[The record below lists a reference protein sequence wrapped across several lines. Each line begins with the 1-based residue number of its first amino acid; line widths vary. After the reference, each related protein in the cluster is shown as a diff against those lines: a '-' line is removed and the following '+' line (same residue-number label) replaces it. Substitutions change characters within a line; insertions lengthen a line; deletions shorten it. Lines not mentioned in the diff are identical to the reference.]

1 MFRKSNDVRRKRAQ
15 KRHPEKQPEKKSP
28 EKKSKKRGE
37 ISLFGGLAAGFIGGI
52 VATWVLDKYQQ
63 GALEVTRRAENAVGA
78 GPVLSHYQEDQMHD
92 QQRAHAETADR
103 LARSTLGKGLSRR
116 QRRGAVPIVHYAV
129 GALAGG
135 VYGLAAEFIPAVRAG
150 YGTGY
155 ASLLFM
161 GGSQAL
167 LPGFGFGVLNSR
179 AATQGDGLS
188 GHIVYG
194 ATLEATRR
202 LLRRIL

>member
-1 MFRKSNDVRRKRAQ
+1 MFRKSNDARRKRS
-15 KRHPEKQPEKKSP
+15 EKQPETKPKKGP
-28 EKKSKKRGE
+28 PIK
-37 ISLFGGLAAGFIGGI
+37 LFSGLAAGFIGGI

-78 GPVLSHYQEDQMHD
+78 GSVLSHHQEIQLRG

-103 LARSTLGKGLSRR
+103 LAKSTLGKGLSHR
-116 QRRGAVPIVHYAV
+116 QRRDAVPIIHYAV

-135 VYGLAAEFIPAVRAG
+135 AYGLAAELIPAVRAG

-161 GGSQAL
+161 GGSQSL
-167 LPGFGFGVLNSR
+167 LPGFGFGVQNNG
-179 AATQGDGLS
+179 AQGDGLS
-188 GHIVYG
+188 GHLVYG

-202 LLRRIL
+202 VLRRLL

>member
-78 GPVLSHYQEDQMHD
+78 GPVLSGYQEDRMRD
-92 QQRAHAETADR
+92 QQQAHAETADR
-103 LARSTLGKGLSRR
+103 LARSTMGKGLSRA
-116 QRRGAVPIVHYAV
+116 QRRNAAPIVHYAV

>member
-1 MFRKSNDVRRKRAQ
+1 MFRKSNDARRKRAQ

-28 EKKSKKRGE
+28 EKKSKKRSE
-37 ISLFGGLAAGFIGGI
+37 VKLFSGLAAGFIGGI

-63 GALEVTRRAENAVGA
+63 GALEVTRRAEGAVGA
-78 GPVLSHYQEDQMHD
+78 GPVLSRYQEDRMHD

-103 LARSTLGKGLSRR
+103 LARSTLGKGLSRA
-116 QRRGAVPIVHYAV
+116 QRRNAAPIVHYAV

-155 ASLLFM
+155 AGLLFM

-167 LPGFGFGVLNSR
+167 LPGFGFGALNSR

>member
-1 MFRKSNDVRRKRAQ
+1 MFRKSNDARRKRAQ
-15 KRHPEKQPEKKSP
+15 ERHPEKQPEKKSG
-28 EKKSKKRGE
+28 KRSE
-37 ISLFGGLAAGFIGGI
+37 INLFGGLAAGIIGGI

-63 GALEVTRRAENAVGA
+63 GALEVTRRAEGAVGA
-78 GPVLSHYQEDQMHD
+78 GPVLSRYQEDQMHD

-103 LARSTLGKGLSRR
+103 LARST
-116 QRRGAVPIVHYAV
+116 IVHYAV

-135 VYGLAAEFIPAVRAG
+135 AYGLAAEFIPAVRAG

-202 LLRRIL
+202 LLRRFL

>member
-1 MFRKSNDVRRKRAQ
+1 MFRKSNDARRKRS
-15 KRHPEKQPEKKSP
+15 EKQPETKPKKGP
-28 EKKSKKRGE
+28 PIR
-37 ISLFGGLAAGFIGGI
+37 LFSGLAAGFIGGI

-78 GPVLSHYQEDQMHD
+78 GSVLSHHQEIQLRG

-103 LARSTLGKGLSRR
+103 LAKSTLGKGLSRR
-116 QRRGAVPIVHYAV
+116 QRRDAVPIIHYAV

-135 VYGLAAEFIPAVRAG
+135 AYGLAAELIPAVRAG

-161 GGSQAL
+161 GGSQSL
-167 LPGFGFGVLNSR
+167 LPGFGFGVQNNG
-179 AATQGDGLS
+179 AQGDGLS
-188 GHIVYG
+188 GHLVYG

-202 LLRRIL
+202 VLRRIL

>member
-1 MFRKSNDVRRKRAQ
+1 MFRKSNDARRKRPQ
-15 KRHPEKQPEKKSP
+15 ERHREKQPEKKP
-28 EKKSKKRGE
+28 KKGHQVK
-37 ISLFGGLAAGFIGGI
+37 LFSGLAAGFVGGI

-78 GPVLSHYQEDQMHD
+78 GPVLSRYQENQMHD

-103 LARSTLGKGLSRR
+103 LAKSTLGKGLSRR
-116 QRRGAVPIVHYAV
+116 QRRDAAPIVHYAV
-129 GALAGG
+129 GALAGSA
-135 VYGLAAEFIPAVRAG
+135 YGLAAEFIPAVRAG

-161 GGSQAL
+161 GGSQEL

-179 AATQGDGLS
+179 AAAQGDGLS
-188 GHIVYG
+188 GHIIYG
-194 ATLEATRR
+194 AVLEATRR

>member
-1 MFRKSNDVRRKRAQ
+1 MFRKSNDARRKRAQ
-15 KRHPEKQPEKKSP
+15 ERHPEKKPKKSHP
-28 EKKSKKRGE
+28 VN
-37 ISLFGGLAAGFIGGI
+37 LFGGLAAGFVGGI

-63 GALEVTRRAENAVGA
+63 GALEVTRRAEDAVGA
-78 GPVLSHYQEDQMHD
+78 GPVLSSYQENQLRG

-116 QRRGAVPIVHYAV
+116 RRRNAAPLVHYAV

-135 VYGLAAEFIPAVRAG
+135 AYGLAAELIPAVRAG

-167 LPGFGFGVLNSR
+167 VPGFGFGVQNNR
-179 AATQGDGLS
+179 AAAQGDGLS

-194 ATLEATRR
+194 AVLETTRR
-202 LLRRIL
+202 LLRRLL

>member
-1 MFRKSNDVRRKRAQ
+1 MFRKSNDARRKR
-15 KRHPEKQPEKKSP
+15 PEKQPETKPKKGHP
-28 EKKSKKRGE
+28 VK
-37 ISLFGGLAAGFIGGI
+37 LFGGLVAGFVGGI

-63 GALEVTRRAENAVGA
+63 GALEVTRRAEDAVGA
-78 GPVLSHYQEDQMHD
+78 GPVLSRYQENQLSG

-103 LARSTLGKGLSRR
+103 LAKSTLGKSLSRR
-116 QRRGAVPIVHYAV
+116 QRREAVPIVHYAV

-135 VYGLAAEFIPAVRAG
+135 AYGLAAELIPAVRAG

-161 GGSQAL
+161 GGSQSL
-167 LPGFGFGVLNSR
+167 LPGFGFGALNTR

-202 LLRRIL
+202 FLLRAR

>member
-1 MFRKSNDVRRKRAQ
+1 MFRKSNDTRRKYAQ
-15 KRHPEKQPEKKSP
+15 ERHPETKPKKGHP
-28 EKKSKKRGE
+28 VK
-37 ISLFGGLAAGFIGGI
+37 LFGGLAAGFVGGI

-63 GALEVTRRAENAVGA
+63 GALEVTRRAEDAVGA
-78 GPVLSHYQEDQMHD
+78 GPVLSRYQENQLRG

-103 LARSTLGKGLSRR
+103 LARSTRGKGLSRT
-116 QRRGAVPIVHYAV
+116 QRRDAAPLVHYAV

-135 VYGLAAEFIPAVRAG
+135 AYGLAAELIPAVRAG

-167 LPGFGFGVLNSR
+167 LPGFGFGVLNNR

-188 GHIVYG
+188 GHLVYG
-194 ATLEATRR
+194 AVLETTRR
-202 LLRRIL
+202 VLRRML

>member
-1 MFRKSNDVRRKRAQ
+1 MFRKSNDARRKRS
-15 KRHPEKQPEKKSP
+15 EKQPETKPKKGP
-28 EKKSKKRGE
+28 PIK
-37 ISLFGGLAAGFIGGI
+37 LFSGLAAGFIGGI

-78 GPVLSHYQEDQMHD
+78 GSVLSHHQEIQLRG

-103 LARSTLGKGLSRR
+103 LAKSTLGKGLSRR
-116 QRRGAVPIVHYAV
+116 QRRDAVPIIHYAV

-135 VYGLAAEFIPAVRAG
+135 AYGLAAELIPAVRAG

-161 GGSQAL
+161 GGSQSL
-167 LPGFGFGVLNSR
+167 LPGFGFGVQNNG
-179 AATQGDGLS
+179 AQGDGLS
-188 GHIVYG
+188 GHLVYG

-202 LLRRIL
+202 VLRRIL

>member
-1 MFRKSNDVRRKRAQ
+1 MFRKSNDARRKRPQ
-15 KRHPEKQPEKKSP
+15 ERHREKQPEKKP
-28 EKKSKKRGE
+28 KKGHQVK
-37 ISLFGGLAAGFIGGI
+37 LFSGLAAGFVGGI
-52 VATWVLDKYQQ
+52 VATWVLNKYQQ

-78 GPVLSHYQEDQMHD
+78 GPVLSRYQESQMHD

-103 LARSTLGKGLSRR
+103 LARSTLGKGLSRA
-116 QRRGAVPIVHYAV
+116 QRRNAAPIVHYAV

-167 LPGFGFGVLNSR
+167 LPGFGFGLQRLSR
-179 AATQGDGLS
+179 YDTTHALPG
-188 GHIVYG
+188 
-194 ATLEATRR
+194 
-202 LLRRIL
+202 RIRADHRPRVH

>member
-1 MFRKSNDVRRKRAQ
+1 MFRKSNDARRK
-15 KRHPEKQPEKKSP
+15 PSEKKP
-28 EKKSKKRGE
+28 KKGPPVK
-37 ISLFGGLAAGFIGGI
+37 LFSGLAAGFIGGI

-63 GALEVTRRAENAVGA
+63 GALEVTRRAEGAVGA
-78 GPVLSHYQEDQMHD
+78 GPVLSRYQESQLRG
-92 QQRAHAETADR
+92 QQQAHAETADR
-103 LARSTLGKGLSRR
+103 LARSARGKGLSRR
-116 QRRGAVPIVHYAV
+116 QRRDAVPIVHYAV

-135 VYGLAAEFIPAVRAG
+135 AYGLAAELIPAVRAG

-161 GGSQAL
+161 GGSQSL
-167 LPGFGFGVLNSR
+167 LPGFGFGALNSR

-188 GHIVYG
+188 GHIIYG

-202 LLRRIL
+202 VLRRLL

>member
-1 MFRKSNDVRRKRAQ
+1 MFRKSNDARRK
-15 KRHPEKQPEKKSP
+15 HSEKQPETKPKKGP
-28 EKKSKKRGE
+28 PIR
-37 ISLFGGLAAGFIGGI
+37 LFSGLAAGFIGGI

-63 GALEVTRRAENAVGA
+63 GALEVTRRAENAVGS
-78 GPVLSHYQEDQMHD
+78 GSVLSHHQEIQLRD

-103 LARSTLGKGLSRR
+103 LAKSTLGKGLSRR
-116 QRRGAVPIVHYAV
+116 QRRDAVPIVHYAV

-135 VYGLAAEFIPAVRAG
+135 AYGLAAELIPAVRAG

-161 GGSQAL
+161 GGSQSL
-167 LPGFGFGVLNSR
+167 LPGFGFGVQNNG
-179 AATQGDGLS
+179 AQGDGLS
-188 GHIVYG
+188 GHLVYG

-202 LLRRIL
+202 ALRRLL

>member
-1 MFRKSNDVRRKRAQ
+1 MFRKSKDARRKRAQ
-15 KRHPEKQPEKKSP
+15 ERHPEKQPEKKSP
-28 EKKSKKRGE
+28 ERKSKKRGE
-37 ISLFGGLAAGFIGGI
+37 ISIFGGLAAGIIGGI

-63 GALEVTRRAENAVGA
+63 GALEVTRRVEDALGA
-78 GPVLSHYQEDQMHD
+78 GPVLSPYQEDQMRG

-103 LARSTLGKGLSRR
+103 LAKSTLGKSLSRR
-116 QRRGAVPIVHYAV
+116 QRRDAVPVVHYAV
-129 GALAGG
+129 GALAGAA
-135 VYGLAAEFIPAVRAG
+135 YGLAAELIPAVRAG

-161 GGSQAL
+161 GGSQSL
-167 LPGFGFGVLNSR
+167 LPGFGFGALNSR

-194 ATLEATRR
+194 AVLETTRR
-202 LLRRIL
+202 ALRRFL

>member
-1 MFRKSNDVRRKRAQ
+1 MFRKSNDASRKRAQ
-15 KRHPEKQPEKKSP
+15 ERHPEKKSP
-28 EKKSKKRGE
+28 EKKSKKGSG
-37 ISLFGGLAAGFIGGI
+37 IHLFGGLAAGFVGGI

-63 GALEVTRRAENAVGA
+63 GALEVTRRAEGALGA
-78 GPVLSHYQEDQMHD
+78 GPVLSSYQENQMLG

-103 LARSTLGKGLSRR
+103 LAKSTLGKGLSRR
-116 QRRGAVPIVHYAV
+116 QRRDAIPIVHYAV

-135 VYGLAAEFIPAVRAG
+135 AYGLAAELIPAVRAG

-161 GGSQAL
+161 GGSQSL
-167 LPGFGFGVLNSR
+167 LPGFGFGVLGSR

-194 ATLEATRR
+194 ATLEVT
-202 LLRRIL
+202 RRILRRFL

>member
-1 MFRKSNDVRRKRAQ
+1 MFRKSNDARRKRS
-15 KRHPEKQPEKKSP
+15 EKQPETKPKKGP
-28 EKKSKKRGE
+28 PIK
-37 ISLFGGLAAGFIGGI
+37 LFSGLAAGFIGGI

-78 GPVLSHYQEDQMHD
+78 GSVLSHHQEIQLRG

-103 LARSTLGKGLSRR
+103 LAKSTLGKGLSRR
-116 QRRGAVPIVHYAV
+116 QRRDAVPIIHYAV

-135 VYGLAAEFIPAVRAG
+135 AYGLAAELIPAVRAG

-161 GGSQAL
+161 GGSQSL
-167 LPGFGFGVLNSR
+167 LPGFGFGVQNNG
-179 AATQGDGLS
+179 AQGDGLS
-188 GHIVYG
+188 GHLVYG

-202 LLRRIL
+202 VLRRLL

>member
-1 MFRKSNDVRRKRAQ
+1 MFRKSNDARRKRPQ
-15 KRHPEKQPEKKSP
+15 ERHREKQPEKKP
-28 EKKSKKRGE
+28 KKGHQVK
-37 ISLFGGLAAGFIGGI
+37 LFSGLAAGFVGGI

-63 GALEVTRRAENAVGA
+63 GALEVTRRAEGAVGA
-78 GPVLSHYQEDQMHD
+78 GPVLSRYQEDRMHD

-103 LARSTLGKGLSRR
+103 LA
-116 QRRGAVPIVHYAV
+116 APIVHYAV
-129 GALAGG
+129 GALAGSA
-135 VYGLAAEFIPAVRAG
+135 YGLAAELIPAVRAG

-167 LPGFGFGVLNSR
+167 LPGFGFGALNNR
-179 AATQGDGLS
+179 AANQGDGLS
-188 GHIVYG
+188 GHIIYG

-202 LLRRIL
+202 LLRRML

>member
-63 GALEVTRRAENAVGA
+63 GALELTRRAENAVGA
-78 GPVLSHYQEDQMHD
+78 GRVLSHYQEDQMHD

-116 QRRGAVPIVHYAV
+116 QRRGAVPIV
-129 GALAGG
+129 
-135 VYGLAAEFIPAVRAG
+135 
-150 YGTGY
+150 
-155 ASLLFM
+155 
-161 GGSQAL
+161 
-167 LPGFGFGVLNSR
+167 
-179 AATQGDGLS
+179 
-188 GHIVYG
+188 
-194 ATLEATRR
+194 
-202 LLRRIL
+202 

>member
-1 MFRKSNDVRRKRAQ
+1 MFRKSNDARRKRAQ
-15 KRHPEKQPEKKSP
+15 ERQPEKKP
-28 EKKSKKRGE
+28 KKGHPVK
-37 ISLFGGLAAGFIGGI
+37 LFSGLAAGFVGGI

-63 GALEVTRRAENAVGA
+63 GALEVTRRAEGAVGA
-78 GPVLSHYQEDQMHD
+78 GPVLSRYQENQLRD

-103 LARSTLGKGLSRR
+103 LARSTRGKGLSRT
-116 QRRGAVPIVHYAV
+116 QRRDAAPLVHYAV

-135 VYGLAAEFIPAVRAG
+135 AYGLAAELIPAVRAG

-167 LPGFGFGVLNSR
+167 LPGFGFGALNNR
-179 AATQGDGLS
+179 AAAQGDGLS
-188 GHIVYG
+188 GHIIYG

-202 LLRRIL
+202 LLRRLL

>member
-1 MFRKSNDVRRKRAQ
+1 MFRKSNDASRKRGQ
-15 KRHPEKQPEKKSP
+15 EKQPEKKRRKGS
-28 EKKSKKRGE
+28 GTN
-37 ISLFGGLAAGFIGGI
+37 LFGGLAAGFVGGI

-63 GALEVTRRAENAVGA
+63 GALEVTRRVEGAVGA
-78 GPVLSHYQEDQMHD
+78 GPVLSRYQENQMLG

-103 LARSTLGKGLSRR
+103 LAKSTRGKGLSRR
-116 QRRGAVPIVHYAV
+116 QRRDAVPIVHYAV

-135 VYGLAAEFIPAVRAG
+135 AYGLAAELIPAVRAG

-161 GGSQAL
+161 GGSQSL

-194 ATLEATRR
+194 ATLEVT
-202 LLRRIL
+202 RRILRRFL